1 MAQLDSKLDLG
12 VGLCLVDFLELVL
25 HPPKGYRAYTLLENL
40 QPNQQGCLE
49 VEYLGMS
56 AAKVLKVRAR
66 ALAFQREIELVCF
79 NYSAYHVH
87 ALSQKRYFV
96 YGKISHNHYSG
107 AFQMTQPQV
116 VQTPQTIALY
126 FKKEAKHTRAF
137 KAQKTT
143 RNYPD
148 FVRQILSI
156 KNLAKLA
163 LVGVSEEMIQD
174 LTLLFHPTL
183 EFVHAFDTHKGLF
196 GKYLQAL
203 KFIEALVY
211 MLHLSG
217 KRWEFPSKF
226 SGHANTKA
234 LQEFIQALPFA
245 LTPDQ
250 QRAIANVQEDMQG
263 ELASKRLVMGDVGC
277 GKTMVIL
284 ASVALAAPYKSLLM
298 APTSVL
304 AKQLYEEARKFLPP
318 YIKVALLLGG
328 YTPKKA
334 LQALQEATFI
344 IGTTTLLYVDLD
356 MSQVALVLS
365 DEQHRFGTKQRYD
378 LEQRARIGFTD
389 GSVRKP
395 HYLQFSAT
403 PIPRTLAMMS
413 AKFVKTTLIR
423 DKPHHK
429 DIATH
434 LIDKTHF
441 NALLTHIYQEIARH
455 KQVVIIYPL
464 VEESAHTTYMPLKQG
479 ALYWQKHFE
488 KVYITSGKDTD
499 KEEILEDFAKAGN
512 ILLTTTLIEVGIS
525 LPKLSSIVIVGAERL
540 GLATLHQL
548 RGRVA
553 RLGGKGY
560 CFLFTHNTDNPR
572 LQEFSKTLDGF
583 EIANLDLKYRDSG
596 DLLQGTH
603 QSGAHFNYLDLSA
616 DQALIT
622 QVSALF

>member
-1 MAQLDSKLDLG
+1 MDLG

-25 HPPKGYRAYTLLENL
+25 HPPKGYSIYMLLENL

-49 VEYLGMS
+49 VQYLGMS
-56 AAKVLKVRAR
+56 AAKVLKVRAL

-79 NYSAYHVH
+79 NYSAYHTQV
-87 ALSQKRYFV
+87 LSQKRYFV
-96 YGKISHNHYSG
+96 YGKISHNNYTG
-107 AFQMTQPQV
+107 ALQITQPQV
-116 VQTPQTIALY
+116 IQNPQSIALY
-126 FKKEAKHTRAF
+126 FKQEAKYTRAF
-137 KAQKTT
+137 KAQKAIK
-143 RNYPD
+143 NYSN
-148 FVRQILSI
+148 FVRQVLSVD
-156 KNLAKLA
+156 NLAKLA
-163 LVGVSEEMIQD
+163 LVGVSQEMIQD
-174 LTLLFHPTL
+174 ISLLFHPTL
-183 EFVHAFDTHKGLF
+183 EFVRAFDAHKGIF
-196 GKYLQAL
+196 GKYLEAL

-211 MLHLSG
+211 MLRLSG
-217 KRWEFPSKF
+217 KKWEFPSKF
-226 SGHANTKA
+226 AGHANTQA
-234 LQEFIQALPFA
+234 LQEFIQTLPFD
-245 LTPDQ
+245 LTCDQ
-250 QRAIANVQEDMQG
+250 ERAIASIQEDMQG

-298 APTSVL
+298 APTSIL

-334 LQALQEATFI
+334 LQTLQEATFI
-344 IGTTTLLYVDLD
+344 IGTTTLLYAPLD

-365 DEQHRFGTKQRYD
+365 DEQHRFGTKQRHD
-378 LEQRARIGFTD
+378 LEQRARMGFAD
-389 GSVRKP
+389 GFVHKP

-403 PIPRTLAMMS
+403 PIPRTLAMMG
-413 AKFVKTTLIR
+413 AKFVKTTLIK
-423 DKPHHK
+423 DKPYHK

-441 NALLTHIYQEIARH
+441 NALLNHIHQEIAQD

-464 VEESAHTTYMPLKQG
+464 VEESTRATYMPLKQG

-499 KEEILEDFAKAGN
+499 KEEVLEEFAKAGN

-596 DLLQGTH
+596 DLLQGTQ
-603 QSGAHFNYLDLSA
+603 QSGAHFSYLDLSA

-622 QVSALF
+622 QASALF